1 MNHRAISFALIWAAV
16 LALPAHSQRVA
27 EPTAP
32 QLNVVI
38 RTDHETYRL
47 ADTLHLE
54 TQLVN
59 TGDEDVYIWKWDLC
73 WNPAR
78 GLSLRLIA
86 PDGSLAKGT
95 VLLDCVPP
103 PPSKD
108 DPYQFIKLEPSNFH
122 GRVDDFKLSD
132 FIATPGD
139 YEIEVTFSSFLS
151 PKWIRE
157 FYADQP
163 VARLPLWTMAE
174 PTLKSERVHLRIL
187 P

>member
-1 MNHRAISFALIWAAV
+1 MNHRAIFFALIWAAV

-27 EPTAP
+27 EPAAP

-47 ADTLHLE
+47 ADTLRLE

-59 TGDEDVYIWKWDLC
+59 TGDGDVYIWTWDLC

-103 PPSKD
+103 PPLKQ
-108 DPYQFIKLEPSNFH
+108 DPYQFIKLEPLNFH
-122 GRVDDFKLSD
+122 RRVDNFKLSD
-132 FIATPGD
+132 FVAAPGD
-139 YEIEVTFSSFLS
+139 YQIEVTFSSFLS

-174 PTLKSERVHLRIL
+174 PSLKSERVHLRIL